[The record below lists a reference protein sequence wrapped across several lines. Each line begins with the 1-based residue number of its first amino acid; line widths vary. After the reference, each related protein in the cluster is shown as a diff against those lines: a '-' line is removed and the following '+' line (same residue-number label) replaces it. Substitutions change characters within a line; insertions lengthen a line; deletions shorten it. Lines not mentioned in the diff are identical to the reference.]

1 MKMRY
6 LIPRVRGIIIMP
18 AKSIAISIILVLSLS
33 MLSPVNADEIEGE
46 RAEESV
52 LNCDGI
58 ESLEFNGL
66 TANESVSFQVGLGPR
81 LPGSNASSALL
92 DSFMENNTAWNWT
105 LDKHPYLDTNLTNLQ
120 GVYKPVSN
128 ETDLPV
134 VVLAAHYDSRDR
146 AERDDDENRTDEPI
160 PGANDGASGVAVLS
174 ELARIVPTL
183 GLEHEVWILLTDA
196 EDQGVVPQMLGAK
209 AWAQDRTQEEIDSMH
224 AFLLVDM
231 IGDADLQINRVYPP
245 KVGLSETDRLWDA
258 VDGLASSLGLVKDV
272 AACDGSLGIDIVNT
286 DVLDGVIDDHV
297 PMLEVGIPAIDL
309 IDIRFGPNA
318 TKWGGYWHTHE
329 DTPDKVSAESLAHV
343 GRILELGLRQG
354 SWLMDENETLN
365 EDIDEETKQQ
375 SELSIV
381 YPIIAFTFIGTVLLI
396 FGILHGSVRF
406 KR

>member
-1 MKMRY
+1 
-6 LIPRVRGIIIMP
+6 MP
-18 AKSIAISIILVLSLS
+18 AKSIAISFILVLSLS
-33 MLSPVNADEIEGE
+33 MLNPVNADEIEGTE
-46 RAEESV
+46 V
-52 LNCDGI
+52 DMLNCEGF
-58 ESLEFNGL
+58 ESLEFDGL
-66 TANESVSFQVGLGPR
+66 AANQSVSFQVGLGPR
-81 LPGSNASSALL
+81 LPGSNASSVLL
-92 DSFMENNTAWNWT
+92 NSFMENNTEWDWT
-105 LDKHPYLDTNLTNLQ
+105 LDKHPYLDTNLTNLH
-120 GVYKPVSN
+120 GVYTPVSN
-128 ETDLPV
+128 QTDLPV

-196 EDQGVVPQMLGAK
+196 EDQGVVPEMLGAK
-209 AWAQDRTQEEIDSMH
+209 AWAQDRTQEEIDSIH

-245 KVGLSETDRLWDA
+245 SVGISETDRLWNA
-258 VDGLASSLGLVKDV
+258 VEGLASSLGIVKDV
-272 AACDGSLGIDIVNT
+272 TSCDGSLGIDIVNVN
-286 DVLDGVIDDHV
+286 VLDGVIDDHV

-329 DTPDKVSAESLAHV
+329 DTPDKVSAESLTHV
-343 GRILELGLRQG
+343 GHILELGLRQG
-354 SWLMDENETLN
+354 SWLMDENETLD
-365 EDIDEETKQQ
+365 EDTDEKTKQSPQ
-375 SELSIV
+375 LSIV
-381 YPIIAFTFIGTVLLI
+381 YPIIVFTFIGASLLT

>member
-365 EDIDEETKQQ
+365 EDIDDGTKQQ

>member
-231 IGDADLQINRVYPP
+231 IGDAYLQINRVYPP

-365 EDIDEETKQQ
+365 EDIDDGTKQQ

-396 FGILHGSVRF
+396 SGILHGSVRF